1 MAGVSDVTTGRR
13 RLYAALLLA
22 GLITVPTMVIT
33 PDVAHC
39 AQLQRVVKSDEE
51 PAPQPAKS
59 PSGLDQRPDIPPPP
73 AEPEVT
79 TPEAD
84 STDETLR
91 EPPQIPEQPPPP
103 TSEPPTAGAADEQP
117 FPPEPTGDK
126 VIFQADD
133 FHYEAGAIIG
143 EGNVVLRME
152 DMTVYADVVEID
164 KDGEQAMVHGNLR
177 IETPDQTSRGERLL
191 VDLEDEEWELHEGR
205 TRIEPEFFDAG
216 QVQEP
221 LYLEGKQIVSHP
233 GGDLVELFEGQ
244 FTSCDLKRPHYAL
257 RSRHVELRQGDK
269 VVLEKPSINLL
280 GHGLIR
286 LPFNVVLSLEEN
298 NNRVLPEIG
307 QNPVEGYYAKF
318 AYLYLAGQAAS
329 GLVKLNLTQ
338 SRGVGL
344 GLTHYIDSD
353 RQRGQ
358 GSVFFEPSQGALTSR
373 ILHEYQL
380 TPQLSSNL
388 RASYQQ
394 NSGYFGTSASD
405 SVDLTLNRRVTSADS
420 ELSLRRSAS
429 ASAYTTSRQ
438 YVANFRHQQRL
449 GPQSRWSL
457 RTNASRRSYS
467 FGEVPDD
474 ELDAEFDYYHS
485 GERFDWQLR
494 ADNRYDLDGATYTGD
509 NYFALNRLPELTIN
523 TDTRRLNDYE
533 LLGRVPFRST
543 LQLGSYQQEPDDIR
557 VGRAAIDTRFGGGE
571 RRISDRLR
579 LNMSGRYLQAFYDE
593 GSALYITSF
602 NATAR
607 QQWGGD
613 WATRLRYG
621 YQDRRGYAPL
631 RLDYA
636 GRSHSLYWE
645 AAQLRPDR
653 SRIFL
658 SSGYDFISD
667 RWRDVLLRTEYMPSA
682 SSKLELQSGYSL
694 QRTRWRPLSL
704 RWRQVAP
711 NDHLYLTAG
720 TEYDLDRSQLTRA
733 TMELDWR
740 WHRWW
745 RIELLTGYSGYR
757 NDFSTLDI
765 QLTRELHCLVA
776 SVAYSKSLHEF
787 RFNLGIKA
795 FPSPERILGV
805 GRSGALFQSGSG
817 QYF

>member
-1 MAGVSDVTTGRR
+1 LAGVSDVTTGRR

-682 SSKLELQSGYSL
+682 SSKLEMQSGYSL

-795 FPSPERILGV
+795 FPSPERILG
-805 GRSGALFQSGSG
+805 SGSG

>member
-1 MAGVSDVTTGRR
+1 MAGVSDATTGRR
-13 RLYAALLLA
+13 RWYSALLLA
-22 GLITVPTMVIT
+22 GLITVPTVVVMPGVS
-33 PDVAHC
+33 HC
-39 AQLQRVVKSDEE
+39 AELQRVVKPNQE
-51 PAPQPAKS
+51 PSPQPTQS
-59 PSGLDQRPDIPPPP
+59 SSDLDQRPDIPPPP

-79 TPEAD
+79 TPEAG

-103 TSEPPTAGAADEQP
+103 TSEPPTAEAADGQP
-117 FPPEPTGDK
+117 FPPEPTDDK

-164 KDGEQAMVHGNLR
+164 EDGEQAMVHGNLR
-177 IETPDQTSRGERLL
+177 IETPHQTSRGERLL
-191 VDLEDEEWELHEGR
+191 VDLEDEEWELYEGR
-205 TRIEPEFFDAG
+205 TKIEPEFFDAG

-233 GGDLVELFEGQ
+233 GGDLVEVFEGQ
-244 FTSCDLKRPHYAL
+244 FTSCELKHPHYAL

-280 GHGLIR
+280 GYGLIR
-286 LPFNVVLSLEEN
+286 LPFNLVLSLEEN
-298 NNRVLPEIG
+298 KNRILPEIG

-329 GLVKLNLTQ
+329 GLAKLNLTQ

-353 RQRGQ
+353 RQRGE

-373 ILHEYQL
+373 IFHEYQL
-380 TPQLSSNL
+380 TPQLRSNL
-388 RASYQQ
+388 RGSYQQ

-420 ELSLRRSAS
+420 VLSLRRSAS
-429 ASAYTTSRQ
+429 ASAYSTSRQ

-457 RTNASRRSYS
+457 RTNASRRS

-485 GERFDWQLR
+485 GKRFDWQLT
-494 ADNRYDLDGATYTGD
+494 ADNRYDLDGAAYTGD
-509 NYFALNRLPELTIN
+509 NYFALNRLPELTVN
-523 TDTRRLNDYE
+523 TDTRRLGDYK

-543 LQLGSYQQEPDDIR
+543 VQLGSYQQEPDDIS
-557 VGRAAIDTRFGGGE
+557 VARAAIDTRFGGGE
-571 RRISDRLR
+571 RQISPRCRLD
-579 LNMSGRYLQAFYDE
+579 MSGRYLQAFYDE
-593 GSALYITSF
+593 GSAIYITSF

-631 RLDYA
+631 RLDYG
-636 GRSHSLYWE
+636 GRSHSVYWE
-645 AAQLRPDR
+645 AAQLRPDH

-694 QRTRWRPLSL
+694 EYACWRPLSL
-704 RWRQVAP
+704 RWRQVKP
-711 NDHLYLTAG
+711 NDRLYLTAS
-720 TEYDLDRSQLTRA
+720 TQYDLDRSQLTRA

-757 NDFSTLDI
+757 KDFSTFDV
-765 QLTRELHCLVA
+765 QLTRDLHCLVA
-776 SVAYSKSLHEF
+776 SVAYSKSLDEF

-795 FPSPERILGV
+795 FPAPERILGI
-805 GRSGALFQSGSG
+805 GRSGALFQSGPG